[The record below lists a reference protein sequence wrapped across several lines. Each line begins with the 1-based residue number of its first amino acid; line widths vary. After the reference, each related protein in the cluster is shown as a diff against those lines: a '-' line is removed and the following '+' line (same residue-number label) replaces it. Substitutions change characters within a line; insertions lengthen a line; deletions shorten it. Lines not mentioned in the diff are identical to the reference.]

1 MENKLL
7 QYNKIQEQVKTSR
20 NIHNKIIKLEDNKRS
35 QDLGII
41 RYVRNSLETEYVIA
55 QSAYIIKKEL
65 KDLLTIDEKLN
76 DMLNK
81 NKYDFKIAR
90 QN

>member
-41 RYVRNSLETEYVIA
+41 R
-55 QSAYIIKKEL
+55 
-65 KDLLTIDEKLN
+65 
-76 DMLNK
+76 
-81 NKYDFKIAR
+81 
-90 QN
+90 